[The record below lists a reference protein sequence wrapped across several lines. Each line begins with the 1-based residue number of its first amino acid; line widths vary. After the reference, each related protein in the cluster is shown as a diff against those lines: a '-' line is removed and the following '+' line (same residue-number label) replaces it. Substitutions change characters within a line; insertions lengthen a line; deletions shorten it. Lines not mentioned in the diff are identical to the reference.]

1 MISRIGKIYKT
12 VKEHLETGK
21 LVLFTGT
28 PCQVAGLRSFLQ
40 KSYDNLI
47 CQDSVCHGVPSAKL
61 FKAHCDSL
69 KPGEDAHLTGAC
81 FRDKSNS
88 WKRYSLS
95 LDFSDGTS
103 YSRLF
108 TEDGYMRAFVNNLS
122 LRPSCYNCSF
132 KGVNNRLSDITLAD
146 FWGIEGMCPEMDDD
160 KGTSL
165 VIVNTQKGRE
175 IFDSVSD
182 SVVRKR
188 VDVKP
193 ALRWNSSAYDS
204 AGYSPDREA
213 FLDFETA
220 ADLNLLSDQY
230 LNK

>member
-1 MISRIGKIYKT
+1 M
-12 VKEHLETGK
+12 
-21 LVLFTGT
+21 
-28 PCQVAGLRSFLQ
+28 
-40 KSYDNLI
+40 
-47 CQDSVCHGVPSAKL
+47 
-61 FKAHCDSL
+61 KAV
-69 KPGEDAHLTGAC
+69 
-81 FRDKSNS
+81 
-88 WKRYSLS
+88 
-95 LDFSDGTS
+95 
-103 YSRLF
+103 
-108 TEDGYMRAFVNNLS
+108 VNNLS

-213 FLDFETA
+213 FLDFENA
-220 ADLNLLSDQY
+220 AELNLLSDKY